1 MVHPIHTSGKA
12 IASLVL
18 GILTLFMGMWT
29 AGSRSLPVFI
39 LCIVVCLFA
48 LVLGIVG
55 RKEIAKDTAELAG
68 ARLAGWGIGL
78 SITGPILGLVMATF
92 G

>member
-1 MVHPIHTSGKA
+1 MVNAIHTSGKA

-29 AGSRSLPVFI
+29 AGSRSLPIFI
-39 LCIVVCLFA
+39 LCIVLCLLA
-48 LVLGIVG
+48 LSLGIVG
-55 RKEIAKDTAELAG
+55 RKEIAKNNSELQG
-68 ARLAGWGIGL
+68 GGLAGWGIGM
-78 SITGPILGLVMATF
+78 SVAGPILGLLMASI